1 MSTSEQ
7 RSMATTPDLQGS
19 VTDSTEKVERI
30 REILFGAQMRE
41 FTQKFDLLQREV
53 VRLQQEIGRLNEQL
67 REQDKTL
74 RKQLREDGERL
85 TTQLQEQETR
95 QAQQLTAAEQ
105 RQMEQLQNV
114 DQRHTQHAQQLGEQ
128 IRRTE
133 RAVLN
138 ELSQVSSELNHAK
151 ADRSVLGNLLIDLGA
166 NLKAKTP
173 DPIAKVTDVLD
184 QLSEELR

>member
-1 MSTSEQ
+1 MSTREP
-7 RSMATTPDLQGS
+7 RIATTPPDLQGS
-19 VTDSTEKVERI
+19 VTDSAEKVERI

-53 VRLQQEIGRLNEQL
+53 VRLQQEVGRLNEQL

-85 TTQLQEQETR
+85 MAQLQEQETR

-105 RQMEQLQNV
+105 RQTEQLQNV
-114 DQRHTQHAQQLGEQ
+114 DQRHTQHAQQLGDQ
-128 IRRTE
+128 IRRAE

-138 ELSQVSSELNHAK
+138 ELSQVSNELNHAK
-151 ADRSVLGNLLIDLGA
+151 ADRGVLGNLLIDLGA
-166 NLKAKTP
+166 SLKTKTP
-173 DPIAKVTDVLD
+173 DPIVKVTDVLD
-184 QLSEELR
+184 QLSEELQ